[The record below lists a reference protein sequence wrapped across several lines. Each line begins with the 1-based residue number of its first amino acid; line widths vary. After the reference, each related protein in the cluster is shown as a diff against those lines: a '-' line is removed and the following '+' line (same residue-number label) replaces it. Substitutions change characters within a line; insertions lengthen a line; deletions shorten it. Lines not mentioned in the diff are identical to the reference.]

1 MLDKFIFF
9 VSKQP
14 VVTEISDIHHVVFS
28 YISAGIAT
36 VSMFDMQIITKH
48 RPEYMFMSSNKEEHQ
63 LTDTFLKDKK
73 VQVKDEMVLDGDLLV
88 AVAGDDLDEDM
99 QSVASNN
106 LVSCEAEAGETQP
119 GQMRVLVM
127 GIVRGTVLIDTK

>member
-1 MLDKFIFF
+1 
-9 VSKQP
+9 
-14 VVTEISDIHHVVFS
+14 
-28 YISAGIAT
+28 
-36 VSMFDMQIITKH
+36 
-48 RPEYMFMSSNKEEHQ
+48 MFMSSNKEEHQ